1 VSRVEAILQQT
12 AGLTPVERAEL
23 AAVLIDGLPPILD
36 DEDGGLAEARRRD
49 EELEKNPIAEITWDQ
64 IRSNLGR

>member
-1 VSRVEAILQQT
+1 MSRVEAILQQT